1 MAAIINLLKG
11 KKTHVVAVLAIVLGI
26 LQGFDVFTVPAEAWP
41 IIGALGL
48 SSLRAGVK
56 SSAEQIRKESQ

>member
-1 MAAIINLLKG
+1 MITIVKILKG
-11 KKTHVVAVLAIVLGI
+11 KKTHIVAVLAMILGI